1 MQVVDLDGGAVVD
14 AVLAVLFLGH
24 AAAAAQDIGQRE
36 LIVRQQHFD
45 AAHAVGQH
53 VVEFYQQCG
62 QADTGLGAGQQHI
75 RVERQKV
82 RRIALIVDDQLRDA
96 LAVQAAEHFVGDGK
110 LLGGLRIPGVGHLDD
125 DIRKGGF
132 FQRTFERFDQVMR
145 QAADKADRIDQN
157 DLQSAGQR
165 QLAGRGVQRGK
176 QHVGFKDLLAAQRV
190 QQAGLAHV
198 GVAHERDDGHI
209 VFLAGA
215 AGLAPALFHF
225 L

>member
-14 AVLAVLFLGH
+14 AVLAVRFLGH

-53 VVEFYQQCG
+53 VVEFCQQRG

-132 FQRTFERFDQVMR
+132 FQRAFERFDQ
-145 QAADKADRIDQN
+145 
-157 DLQSAGQR
+157 AG
-165 QLAGRGVQRGK
+165 G
-176 QHVGFKDLLAAQRV
+176 
-190 QQAGLAHV
+190 
-198 GVAHERDDGHI
+198 
-209 VFLAGA
+209 
-215 AGLAPALFHF
+215 
-225 L
+225 